1 MVKLSHVKK
10 SFGRVQAVDDLSLE
24 IREGEIFTLL
34 GPSGCGKTTTLR
46 SIAGLESPDDGEISI
61 GGRTVFSG
69 RNGIFVPSHK
79 RNVGMVFQSY
89 AIWPHMTVFENVGY
103 PLKVRHTPA
112 NEIRERALRTL
123 ELVGLAGLENRQAPQ
138 LSGGQQQ
145 RVALARAL
153 VHEPSLLLLD
163 EPFSNL
169 DAKLREQM
177 RFQLKLLLKTIKI
190 TVVFVTHDQVE
201 ALSLSD
207 RTAVMHAGHI
217 EQLGSPR
224 ELYEHPQTA
233 FVRDFLG
240 RTVLLGGT
248 ALSGSAGARV
258 SIHLDGFSNSK
269 LVAPIPAGVVLESG
283 SKVLVTLRPEDI
295 HVLKFGS
302 ETADSNWL
310 LGKVETQLFTG
321 DRCECGIRLENGES
335 VLIYTP
341 RSFVLVEGE
350 SVRLRMP
357 EEGISL
363 WPV

>member
-1 MVKLSHVKK
+1 MVKLSYLTKY
-10 SFGRVQAVDDLSLE
+10 FGRVKAVDNLSLE
-24 IREGEIFTLL
+24 IGEGEIFTLL

-46 SIAGLESPDDGEISI
+46 SIAGLESPDEGDILL
-61 GGRTVFSG
+61 GGRTVVSVG
-69 RNGIFVPSHK
+69 DGVFVPSHK

-89 AIWPHMTVFENVGY
+89 AIWPHMTVFENVAY
-103 PLKVRHTPA
+103 PLKVRRIPA
-112 NEIRERALRTL
+112 NEIRERLMRTL
-123 ELVGLAGLENRQAPQ
+123 DLVGLAGLENRQAPQ

-177 RFQLKLLLKTIKI
+177 RIQLKLLLKKIKI

-207 RTAVMHAGHI
+207 RIAVMQGGHI

-224 ELYEHPQTA
+224 EIYEHPKTS

-248 ALSGSAGARV
+248 VASGAEGPRL
-258 SIHLDGFSNSK
+258 SIHLDGSSRSR
-269 LVAPIPAGVVLESG
+269 LLTPIPVGVDLGSG
-283 SKVLVTLRPEDI
+283 GKVLLALRPEDI
-295 HVLKFGS
+295 QVRRFDS
-302 ETADSNWL
+302 ETPDSNWL
-310 LGKVETQLFTG
+310 LGTVETQLFVG
-321 DRCECGIRLENGES
+321 DRCECGVRLENGES
-335 VLIYTP
+335 IVIYTS
-341 RSFVLVEGE
+341 RSFVLLEGE

-357 EEGISL
+357 EERISV
-363 WPV
+363 WPP